1 MLCGDGVAA
10 PAASAS
16 TFPFP
21 GASLPVWVIYPTA
34 TTEQR
39 SRASLHQDSRAGT
52 DFDSISA
59 SARNLH
65 RDSESRDSERCS
77 PTQAHDK
84 KDLCGCERIS
94 PKVRAYQIL
103 IRHPFDVAF
112 FACLMSGFILRQGFI
127 FFSLFRRFPFFNT
140 TRSYFGFPAN
150 HQAGSFCSPSFLRR
164 SLSFSLALSLSL
176 SLGLSPSVLSGL
188 LAQPASMRDR
198 LVTVV
203 PNRNPSGGNR
213 GQTNLICSIVT
224 YKWIFVVET
233 PSFWH
238 INIVYISGH
247 RQPALFCVFL
257 AHEWFTPGPCKCDF
271 YRNI

>member
-39 SRASLHQDSRAGT
+39 SRASLRQDSRAGT

-84 KDLCGCERIS
+84 KDLCGCEKIS
-94 PKVRAYQIL
+94 PKVWAYQIL

-176 SLGLSPSVLSGL
+176 SWAFAICTIWVISTTCLNARPTGNSRAESKSEWWKSWPDEPNMLHSHVQMNIRSRDAFVL
-188 LAQPASMRDR
+188 A
-198 LVTVV
+198 
-203 PNRNPSGGNR
+203 
-213 GQTNLICSIVT
+213 
-224 YKWIFVVET
+224 Y
-233 PSFWH
+233 
-238 INIVYISGH
+238 
-247 RQPALFCVFL
+247 
-257 AHEWFTPGPCKCDF
+257 
-271 YRNI
+271 